1 MNRPMIPVSVPKDA
15 ILTGIILLIAGVGVT
30 LDLPVLAAPILLLLP
45 GYSMCSALYP
55 DRDDLNSSE
64 RLILS
69 LALNISLVS
78 LLALAVNSLGLPL
91 FGPGASLFVALFSFT
106 AIFTLISVLRR
117 AGRISAYDLLLP
129 KATVSSVLVFLA
141 LLCIFALILATGLDQ
156 NKPTEFYLLDRNG
169 TLNYPL
175 SLDEN
180 EVGAV
185 VLVVENH
192 DPIEKYT
199 VEIDLEGVLL
209 DRQEFVL
216 SEGER
221 WEDEVSYKAPYQ
233 NSTLRFTLYKD
244 NEPIRRLHLLIGRR

>member
-1 MNRPMIPVSVPKDA
+1 MNKPLVPKDA
-15 ILTGIILLIAGVGVT
+15 ILTGMILLIAGVGVT
-30 LDLPVLAAPILLLLP
+30 LDLPAMASPVLLLLP
-45 GYSMCSALYP
+45 GYTLCSALYP
-55 DRDDLNSSE
+55 GRDDLKSSE
-64 RLILS
+64 RLIVS
-69 LALNISLVS
+69 LALNITLVS

-91 FGPGASLFVALFSFT
+91 FGLGAPLFVALFSVT
-106 AIFTLISVLRR
+106 VIFTLISVLRR

-129 KATVSSVLVFLA
+129 KATVPSVLVFLA
-141 LLCIFALILATGLDQ
+141 LLLIFALILATGPDQ
-156 NKPTEFYLLDRNG
+156 DKPTEFYLLDRNG
-169 TLNYPL
+169 TFNYPL

-192 DPIEKYT
+192 GPIENYT
-199 VEIDLEGVLL
+199 VEIDLDGVLL
-209 DRQEFVL
+209 NRQELVL
-216 SEGER
+216 REEER